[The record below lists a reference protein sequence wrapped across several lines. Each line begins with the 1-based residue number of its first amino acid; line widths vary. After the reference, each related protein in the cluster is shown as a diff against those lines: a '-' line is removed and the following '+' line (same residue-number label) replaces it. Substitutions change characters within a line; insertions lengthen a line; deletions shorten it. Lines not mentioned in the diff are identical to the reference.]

1 MGETQRDRANS
12 EAFNDDPSSGL
23 SENELELMQVR
34 NGNRFRQIFSYSNK
48 SDKWGVEERSGYYSF
63 VKNARSL
70 VPPLLQK

>member
-34 NGNRFRQIFSYSNK
+34 NENNFRETFTYNNK
-48 SDKWGVEERSGYYSF
+48 SDECGVE
-63 VKNARSL
+63 
-70 VPPLLQK
+70 